1 MMKLINKAAAG
12 ILLSILLTMA
22 LTGCQSNGAKSPEAA
37 QSSAENNT
45 SNEQAKVGEEA
56 SNSTAPA
63 SEDSEGQSAE
73 AIKEG
78 SMEKEG
84 NVVLKEL
91 AFVYN
96 EHTIAISDTAN
107 EDQMEQMLGKPDNLK
122 SHTYS
127 AGDGTNMDTLI
138 GFTEKVYTYPG
149 LEIKTISIPEGKQ
162 DSIFHIGITDPKYA
176 TVRNIKAGD
185 SLDTLK
191 NAYPEGK
198 LLGDGAPNEEDEFR
212 YEPSNYVDVMSFHIK
227 NAKVES
233 IQIYSLLD

>member
-1 MMKLINKAAAG
+1 MKLTKKTAG
-12 ILLSILLTMA
+12 FIILGALLAVA
-22 LTGCQSNGAKSPEAA
+22 LAGCQSNDATPPATG
-37 QSSAENNT
+37 QNT
-45 SNEQAKVGEEA
+45 ANEQSKGEGA
-56 SNSTAPA
+56 TNANAPA
-63 SEDSEGQSAE
+63 SESSKEKGAE
-73 AIKEG
+73 AIKEV
-78 SMEKEG
+78 EKEG

-127 AGDGTNMDTLI
+127 ADDGTNMDTLI

-162 DSIFHIGITDPKYA
+162 DSIFHIEITDPKYT

-191 NAYPEGK
+191 NVYPEGK
-198 LLGDGAPNEEDEFR
+198 LLGNGAPDEEDDFR

>member
-1 MMKLINKAAAG
+1 MMKLINKATGVIVLGA
-12 ILLSILLTMA
+12 LLTVA
-22 LTGCQSNGAKSPEAA
+22 LAGCQSSDATSPATG
-37 QSSAENNT
+37 QNT
-45 SNEQAKVGEEA
+45 ANEQSKGEGA
-56 SNSTAPA
+56 TNANAPA
-63 SEDSEGQSAE
+63 SESSEEKGTE

-127 AGDGTNMDTLI
+127 ADDGTNMDTLI

-162 DSIFHIGITDPKYA
+162 DSIFHIEITDPKYA
-176 TVRNIKAGD
+176 TARNIKAGD

-198 LLGDGAPNEEDEFR
+198 LLGDGAPDEEDDFR

-227 NAKVES
+227 DAKVES

>member
-1 MMKLINKAAAG
+1 MMKLTKKTAG
-12 ILLSILLTMA
+12 FVMMSILLTMA
-22 LTGCQSNGAKSPEAA
+22 LAGCQSNSAKSPEAA
-37 QSSAENNT
+37 QNSAENNT
-45 SNEQAKVGEEA
+45 PDEQAKGEEA
-56 SNSTAPA
+56 SNSAAPA
-63 SEDSEGQSAE
+63 SGNSEEESAE

-78 SMEKEG
+78 SIEKEG

-127 AGDGTNMDTLI
+127 ADDGTNMDTLI

-162 DSIFHIGITDPKYA
+162 DSIFHIEITDPKYT

-198 LLGDGAPNEEDEFR
+198 LLGNGAPDEEDDFR

-227 NAKVES
+227 DAKVES
-233 IQIYSLLD
+233 IQIFSLLD

>member
-1 MMKLINKAAAG
+1 MMKLTKKAAGFIVLGA
-12 ILLSILLTMA
+12 LLTGA
-22 LTGCQSNGAKSPEAA
+22 LTGCQSSDATSPATG
-37 QSSAENNT
+37 QNT
-45 SNEQAKVGEEA
+45 ANEQSKGEGLT
-56 SNSTAPA
+56 NSTAPA
-63 SEDSEGQSAE
+63 SENSEEKGTE

-107 EDQMEQMLGKPDNLK
+107 ENQMEQMLGKPDNLK

-127 AGDGTNMDTLI
+127 ADDGTNMDTLI

-162 DSIFHIGITDPKYA
+162 DSIFHIEITDPKYA

-198 LLGDGAPNEEDEFR
+198 LLGDGAPDEEDDFR

-227 NAKVES
+227 DAKVES

>member
-1 MMKLINKAAAG
+1 MMKLTKKAAGFIVLGA
-12 ILLSILLTMA
+12 LLTVA
-22 LTGCQSNGAKSPEAA
+22 LTGCQSSEATSPATG
-37 QSSAENNT
+37 QNT
-45 SNEQAKVGEEA
+45 ANEQSKGEGA
-56 SNSTAPA
+56 TNSNTPA
-63 SEDSEGQSAE
+63 SENSEEKGTE

-122 SHTYS
+122 SHTYT
-127 AGDGTNMDTLI
+127 ADDGTNMDTLI

-162 DSIFHIGITDPKYA
+162 DSIFHIEITDPKYT

-198 LLGDGAPNEEDEFR
+198 LLGDGAPDEEDDFR

-227 NAKVES
+227 DAKVES

>member
-1 MMKLINKAAAG
+1 MKLINKATAV

-22 LTGCQSNGAKSPEAA
+22 MTGCQLSGTKSTEAT
-37 QSSAENNT
+37 QNSGEKNT
-45 SNEQAKVGEEA
+45 PDEQAKGEGA

-63 SEDSEGQSAE
+63 SENSEEQSNE

-78 SMEKEG
+78 SIEKEG

-122 SHTYS
+122 SHTYR

-162 DSIFHIGITDPKYA
+162 DSIFHIEITDPKYA

-198 LLGDGAPNEEDEFR
+198 LLGDGAPNEEDDFR

-227 NAKVES
+227 DAKVES

>member
-1 MMKLINKAAAG
+1 MKLKKKAAGFIVLGA
-12 ILLSILLTMA
+12 LLTGA
-22 LTGCQSNGAKSPEAA
+22 LTGCQSSDATSPATG
-37 QSSAENNT
+37 QNT
-45 SNEQAKVGEEA
+45 ANEQSKGEGA
-56 SNSTAPA
+56 LNSTAPP
-63 SEDSEGQSAE
+63 SENSEEQSGE

-107 EDQMEQMLGKPDNLK
+107 EEQMEQMLGKPDNLK
-122 SHTYS
+122 SHTYT
-127 AGDGTNMDTLI
+127 ADDGTNMDTLI

-162 DSIFHIGITDPKYA
+162 DSIFHIEITDPKYA

-198 LLGDGAPNEEDEFR
+198 LLGDGAPDEEDDFR
-212 YEPSNYVDVMSFHIK
+212 YEPSNYVDVMSFHI
-227 NAKVES
+227 NDAKVES

>member
-1 MMKLINKAAAG
+1 MMKLTKKAAGFIVLGA
-12 ILLSILLTMA
+12 LLTGA
-22 LTGCQSNGAKSPEAA
+22 LTGCQSSDATSPATG
-37 QSSAENNT
+37 QNT
-45 SNEQAKVGEEA
+45 ANEQSKGEEA
-56 SNSTAPA
+56 SNSTASP
-63 SEDSEGQSAE
+63 SENSEEQSGE

-107 EDQMEQMLGKPDNLK
+107 EEQMEQMLGKPDNLK
-122 SHTYS
+122 SHTYT
-127 AGDGTNMDTLI
+127 ADDGTNMDTLI

-162 DSIFHIGITDPKYA
+162 DSIFHIEITDPKYA

-198 LLGDGAPNEEDEFR
+198 LLGNGASDEEDDFR

-227 NAKVES
+227 DAKVES

>member
-1 MMKLINKAAAG
+1 MKLTKKAAGFIVLGA
-12 ILLSILLTMA
+12 LLTVA
-22 LTGCQSNGAKSPEAA
+22 LTGCQSSDATSPATGQNTANEQSKGEGATNSPE
-37 QSSAENNT
+37 
-45 SNEQAKVGEEA
+45 
-56 SNSTAPA
+56 PA
-63 SEDSEGQSAE
+63 SESSEEKGTE
-73 AIKEG
+73 TIKEG

-127 AGDGTNMDTLI
+127 ADDGTNMDTLI

-162 DSIFHIGITDPKYA
+162 DSIFHIEITDPKYA

-191 NAYPEGK
+191 DAYPEGK
-198 LLGDGAPNEEDEFR
+198 LLGDGAPNEEDDFR

-227 NAKVES
+227 DAKVES

>member
-1 MMKLINKAAAG
+1 MMKLTKKAAGFIVLGA
-12 ILLSILLTMA
+12 LLTVA
-22 LTGCQSNGAKSPEAA
+22 LTGCQSSEATSPATG
-37 QSSAENNT
+37 QNT
-45 SNEQAKVGEEA
+45 ANEQNTGEGA
-56 SNSTAPA
+56 TNANAPA
-63 SEDSEGQSAE
+63 SESSEEKGTE

-107 EDQMEQMLGKPDNLK
+107 EDQMEQMLGKPDNVK

-127 AGDGTNMDTLI
+127 ADDGTNMDTLI

-162 DSIFHIGITDPKYA
+162 DSIFHIEITDPKYA

-191 NAYPEGK
+191 DAYPEGK
-198 LLGDGAPNEEDEFR
+198 LLGDGAANEEDDFR

-227 NAKVES
+227 DAKVES

>member
-1 MMKLINKAAAG
+1 MKLTKKAAGFIVLGA
-12 ILLSILLTMA
+12 LLTVA
-22 LTGCQSNGAKSPEAA
+22 LTGCQSSDATSPATG
-37 QSSAENNT
+37 QNT
-45 SNEQAKVGEEA
+45 ANEQSKGEGET
-56 SNSTAPA
+56 NSTAPA
-63 SEDSEGQSAE
+63 SDNSEEQSGE

-107 EDQMEQMLGKPDNLK
+107 EDQMEQMLGTPDNLK

-127 AGDGTNMDTLI
+127 ADDGTNMDTLI

-162 DSIFHIGITDPKYA
+162 DSIFHIEITDPKYA

-198 LLGDGAPNEEDEFR
+198 LLGNGAPDEEDDFR

>member
-1 MMKLINKAAAG
+1 MKLTKKAAGFIVLGA
-12 ILLSILLTMA
+12 LLTVA
-22 LTGCQSNGAKSPEAA
+22 LTGCQSSDATSPATG
-37 QSSAENNT
+37 QNT
-45 SNEQAKVGEEA
+45 ANEQSKGEGA
-56 SNSTAPA
+56 TNSTAPA
-63 SEDSEGQSAE
+63 SDNSEEQSGE

-107 EDQMEQMLGKPDNLK
+107 EDQMEQMLGKPDNMK

-127 AGDGTNMDTLI
+127 ADDGTNMDTLI

-162 DSIFHIGITDPKYA
+162 DSIFHIEITNPKYA

-198 LLGDGAPNEEDEFR
+198 LLGNGAPDEEDDFR

>member
-1 MMKLINKAAAG
+1 MKLTKKAAGFIVLGA
-12 ILLSILLTMA
+12 LLTVA
-22 LTGCQSNGAKSPEAA
+22 LTGCQSSDATSPATG
-37 QSSAENNT
+37 QNT
-45 SNEQAKVGEEA
+45 ANEQSKGEGA
-56 SNSTAPA
+56 TNSTAPA
-63 SEDSEGQSAE
+63 SENSEEQSGE

-127 AGDGTNMDTLI
+127 ADDGTNMDTLI

-162 DSIFHIGITDPKYA
+162 DSIFHIEITDPKYT

-198 LLGDGAPNEEDEFR
+198 LLGNGAPDEEDDFR

-227 NAKVES
+227 DAKVES

>member
-1 MMKLINKAAAG
+1 MMKLTKKTACFVMM
-12 ILLSILLTMA
+12 SILLTMA
-22 LTGCQSNGAKSPEAA
+22 LAGCQSNSAKSPEAA
-37 QSSAENNT
+37 QNSAENNT
-45 SNEQAKVGEEA
+45 PDEQAKGEEA

-63 SEDSEGQSAE
+63 SGNSEEESAE

-78 SMEKEG
+78 SIEKEG

-127 AGDGTNMDTLI
+127 ADDGTNMDTLI

-162 DSIFHIGITDPKYA
+162 DSIFHIEITDPKYT

-191 NAYPEGK
+191 NTYPEGK
-198 LLGDGAPNEEDEFR
+198 LLGNGAPDEEDDFR

-227 NAKVES
+227 DAKVES
-233 IQIYSLLD
+233 IQIFSLLD

>member
-1 MMKLINKAAAG
+1 MKLKNKATAV

-22 LTGCQSNGAKSPEAA
+22 LTGCLSNGVKSPEAT
-37 QSSAENNT
+37 QNSAEKNT
-45 SNEQAKVGEEA
+45 PDEQAKGEGA
-56 SNSTAPA
+56 SNSTTPA
-63 SEDSEGQSAE
+63 SENSEGQSAE

-78 SMEKEG
+78 SIEKEG

-107 EDQMEQMLGKPDNLK
+107 EDQMEQKLGKPDNLK
-122 SHTYS
+122 SHTYR

-162 DSIFHIGITDPKYA
+162 DSIFHIEIKDPKYA

-198 LLGDGAPNEEDEFR
+198 LLGDGAPNEEDDFR

-227 NAKVES
+227 DAKVES

>member
-1 MMKLINKAAAG
+1 MMKLTKKAAG
-12 ILLSILLTMA
+12 FIILGALLTVA
-22 LTGCQSNGAKSPEAA
+22 LTGCQSSDATSPATG
-37 QSSAENNT
+37 QNT
-45 SNEQAKVGEEA
+45 ANEQSKGEGA
-56 SNSTAPA
+56 TNSPTPA
-63 SEDSEGQSAE
+63 SESSEEKGTE

-127 AGDGTNMDTLI
+127 ADDGTNIDTLI

-162 DSIFHIGITDPKYA
+162 DSIFHIEITDPKYT

-191 NAYPEGK
+191 DAYPEGK
-198 LLGDGAPNEEDEFR
+198 LLGDGAPNEEDDYR

-227 NAKVES
+227 DAKVES

>member
-1 MMKLINKAAAG
+1 MMKLTKKAASFIVLGA
-12 ILLSILLTMA
+12 LLTAA
-22 LTGCQSNGAKSPEAA
+22 LTGCQSSDATSPATG
-37 QSSAENNT
+37 QNT
-45 SNEQAKVGEEA
+45 ANEQNTGEDTTNA
-56 SNSTAPA
+56 NTPA
-63 SEDSEGQSAE
+63 SESTEEKGTE

-107 EDQMEQMLGKPDNLK
+107 EEQMEQMLGKPDNLK
-122 SHTYS
+122 SHTYT
-127 AGDGTNMDTLI
+127 ADDGTNMDTLI

-162 DSIFHIGITDPKYA
+162 DSIFHIEITDPKYT

-198 LLGDGAPNEEDEFR
+198 LVGDGAPDEEDDFR

-227 NAKVES
+227 DAKVES

>member
-1 MMKLINKAAAG
+1 MKLTKKAAG
-12 ILLSILLTMA
+12 FIILGALLTVA
-22 LTGCQSNGAKSPEAA
+22 LTGCQSSDATSPTTG
-37 QSSAENNT
+37 QNT
-45 SNEQAKVGEEA
+45 ANEQSKGEGA
-56 SNSTAPA
+56 TNSPTPA
-63 SEDSEGQSAE
+63 SESSEEKGTE

-96 EHTIAISDTAN
+96 EYTIAISDTAN

-127 AGDGTNMDTLI
+127 ADDGTNMDTLI

-162 DSIFHIGITDPKYA
+162 DSIFHIEITDPKYT

-191 NAYPEGK
+191 DAYPEGK
-198 LLGDGAPNEEDEFR
+198 LLGDGAPNEEDDYR

-227 NAKVES
+227 DAKVES

>member
-1 MMKLINKAAAG
+1 MKLINKATAV
-12 ILLSILLTMA
+12 ILLSTSLTVA
-22 LTGCQSNGAKSPEAA
+22 LTGCQSSGAKSPEAA
-37 QSSAENNT
+37 QNSAEKNT
-45 SNEQAKVGEEA
+45 PDEQAKGEGA
-56 SNSTAPA
+56 SNSTPPS
-63 SEDSEGQSAE
+63 SENSQGKSAE

-96 EHTIAISDTAN
+96 KQTIAISDTAN
-107 EDQMEQMLGKPDNLK
+107 EDKMKQMLGKPDNVK
-122 SHTYS
+122 SHTYR
-127 AGDGTNMDTLI
+127 ANDGTNMDTLI

-149 LEIKTISIPEGKQ
+149 LKIKTISIPEGKQ
-162 DSIFHIGITDPKYA
+162 DSIFHIEITDPKYA
-176 TVRNIKAGD
+176 TIRNIKAGD

-198 LLGDGAPNEEDEFR
+198 LLGEGADPDKEDDFR

-227 NAKVES
+227 DAKVES

>member
-1 MMKLINKAAAG
+1 MMKLINKATAV
-12 ILLSILLTMA
+12 ILLSILLTIA

-37 QSSAENNT
+37 QNSAEKYT
-45 SNEQAKVGEEA
+45 SNEPGKGEGA
-56 SNSTAPA
+56 SNSTSPA
-63 SEDSEGQSAE
+63 SENSEGQSAE

-78 SMEKEG
+78 SIEKEG

-107 EDQMEQMLGKPDNLK
+107 EEQMEQMLGKPDTLK

-127 AGDGTNMDTLI
+127 ADDGTNMDMLI

-162 DSIFHIGITDPKYA
+162 DSIFHIEITDPKYA
-176 TVRNIKAGD
+176 TARNIKAGD

-191 NAYPEGK
+191 TAYPEGK
-198 LLGDGAPNEEDEFR
+198 LLGDGAPNEEDDFR
-212 YEPSNYVDVMSFHIK
+212 YEPSNYVDVMSFHI
-227 NAKVES
+227 NDAKVES

>member
-1 MMKLINKAAAG
+1 MMKLINKATAV
-12 ILLSILLTMA
+12 ILLSILLMMA
-22 LTGCQSNGAKSPEAA
+22 LTGCQLSGAKSPDAE
-37 QSSAENNT
+37 QNSAEKNT
-45 SNEQAKVGEEA
+45 SNEQEKGEGA
-56 SNSTAPA
+56 SNSAAPA
-63 SEDSEGQSAE
+63 SENSEGQSAE
-73 AIKEG
+73 TIKEG

-96 EHTIAISDTAN
+96 KHTIAISDTVN
-107 EDQMEQMLGKPDNLK
+107 EDQMQQMLGKPDNLK
-122 SHTYS
+122 SHTYR

-162 DSIFHIGITDPKYA
+162 DSIFHIEMTDPKYA

-198 LLGDGAPNEEDEFR
+198 LLGDGAPNEEDDFR

-227 NAKVES
+227 DAKVES

>member
-1 MMKLINKAAAG
+1 MKLTKKAAGFIVLGA
-12 ILLSILLTMA
+12 LLTGA
-22 LTGCQSNGAKSPEAA
+22 LTGCQSSDATSPATG
-37 QSSAENNT
+37 QNT
-45 SNEQAKVGEEA
+45 TNEQSEGEGA
-56 SNSTAPA
+56 TNTNTPA
-63 SEDSEGQSAE
+63 SENSEEKGTE
-73 AIKEG
+73 TIKEG

-122 SHTYS
+122 SHTYT
-127 AGDGTNMDTLI
+127 ADDGTNMDTLI

-162 DSIFHIGITDPKYA
+162 DSIFHIEITDPKYA

-198 LLGDGAPNEEDEFR
+198 LLGDGAPDEEDDFR

-227 NAKVES
+227 DAKVES

>member
-1 MMKLINKAAAG
+1 MKLTKKTAG
-12 ILLSILLTMA
+12 FVMLSILLTMTLA
-22 LTGCQSNGAKSPEAA
+22 GCQSNGAKTPEAA
-37 QSSAENNT
+37 QNSAENNT
-45 SNEQAKVGEEA
+45 SNEQAKGEEA

-63 SEDSEGQSAE
+63 SENAEEQSTE

-78 SMEKEG
+78 SIEKEG

-127 AGDGTNMDTLI
+127 ADDGTNMDTLI

-162 DSIFHIGITDPKYA
+162 DSIFHIEITDPKYT

-198 LLGDGAPNEEDEFR
+198 LLGNGAPDEEDDFR

-227 NAKVES
+227 DAKVES

>member
-1 MMKLINKAAAG
+1 MKRINKATAV
-12 ILLSILLTMA
+12 ILLSILLTVA
-22 LTGCQSNGAKSPEAA
+22 LTGCQSSGAKSPEAV
-37 QSSAENNT
+37 QNSAEENT
-45 SNEQAKVGEEA
+45 PDEQAKGEGA
-56 SNSTAPA
+56 TAPA
-63 SEDSEGQSAE
+63 SENSEGQSAE
-73 AIKEG
+73 VIKEG

-107 EDQMEQMLGKPDNLK
+107 EEQMEQMLGKPDNLK
-122 SHTYS
+122 SHTYR

-149 LEIKTISIPEGKQ
+149 LEIKTISIPDGKQ
-162 DSIFHIGITDPKYA
+162 GSIFHIEMTDSKYA
-176 TVRNIKAGD
+176 TVRNIKVGD

-198 LLGDGAPNEEDEFR
+198 LLGDGAPNEEDDFR

-227 NAKVES
+227 DAKVES

>member
-1 MMKLINKAAAG
+1 MMKLINKATGVIVLGA
-12 ILLSILLTMA
+12 LLTVA
-22 LTGCQSNGAKSPEAA
+22 LAGCQSNDATPPATG
-37 QSSAENNT
+37 QNT
-45 SNEQAKVGEEA
+45 ANEQSKGEGA
-56 SNSTAPA
+56 TNSPAPA
-63 SEDSEGQSAE
+63 SESSEEKGTE

-127 AGDGTNMDTLI
+127 ADDGTNMDTLI

-162 DSIFHIGITDPKYA
+162 DSIFHIEITDPKYT

-191 NAYPEGK
+191 DAYPEGK
-198 LLGDGAPNEEDEFR
+198 LLGDGAPNEEDDYR

-227 NAKVES
+227 DAKVES